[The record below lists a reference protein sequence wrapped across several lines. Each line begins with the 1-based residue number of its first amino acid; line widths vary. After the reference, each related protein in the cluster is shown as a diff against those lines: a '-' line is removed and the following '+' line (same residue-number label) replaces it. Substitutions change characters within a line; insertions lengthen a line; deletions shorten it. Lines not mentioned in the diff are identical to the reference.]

1 MRIFFK
7 LCILDCGIFL
17 RSDSC
22 SVDRDKFDYARILIA
37 TPSLEVINCVE
48 KLVVDG
54 EVVEIKI
61 LEEWGF
67 NMGED
72 VCLYDSDDGTRSSN
86 VDPADIGGDNVHD
99 CDTVNIL
106 VDKIV
111 KDLSKVSKDESVMP
125 EISVKAPSINM
136 EGEAEQFLDDIDELP
151 DSRAVHVEPCVKQH
165 VGSNDGC
172 GSGND
177 KGMGMTSEVKGQ
189 HPIDVT
195 QEVVPL
201 DFVHPNSKLKGRRG
215 RASSCPPR
223 AARSVESGPWSI
235 EWLSDQNHGDVAVIS
250 SSKKK
255 VKKVV
260 RSKVSISH
268 AWNVV
273 KKRKKVNRTLK
284 HSVNSLKKVACS
296 PYHNR
301 SAVLHI
307 LKNKSRK
314 LHGSKRLQKAVKEV
328 SKNVSEGSS
337 SSGSVN
343 NDWVN

>member
-1 MRIFFK
+1 M
-7 LCILDCGIFL
+7 
-17 RSDSC
+17 
-22 SVDRDKFDYARILIA
+22 DRDKFDYARILIA

-72 VCLYDSDDGTRSSN
+72 VCLYDSDDGTHSSN

-111 KDLSKVSKDESVMP
+111 TDLSEVSKDEFVMP
-125 EISVKAPSINM
+125 EIFVKAPSINM
-136 EGEAEQFLDDIDELP
+136 EGEDEQFLDDIDELP

-201 DFVHPNSKLKGRRG
+201 DFVRPNSKLKGRRG
-215 RASSCPPR
+215 RASACPPQ
-223 AARSVESGPWSI
+223 AARSVESGLWSI
-235 EWLSDQNHGDVAVIS
+235 EWLSDQNHGDVGVIS

-260 RSKVSISH
+260 GQRYLLVMLGMLLKSG
-268 AWNVV
+268 
-273 KKRKKVNRTLK
+273 RK
-284 HSVNSLKKVACS
+284 
-296 PYHNR
+296 
-301 SAVLHI
+301 
-307 LKNKSRK
+307 
-314 LHGSKRLQKAVKEV
+314 
-328 SKNVSEGSS
+328 
-337 SSGSVN
+337 
-343 NDWVN
+343 